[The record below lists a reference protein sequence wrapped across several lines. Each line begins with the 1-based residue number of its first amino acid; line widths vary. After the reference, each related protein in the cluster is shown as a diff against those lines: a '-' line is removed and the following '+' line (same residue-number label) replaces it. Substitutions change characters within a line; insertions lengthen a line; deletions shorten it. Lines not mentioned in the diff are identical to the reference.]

1 VILGRLAPTVPPVR
15 FLFSIIGK
23 ESKGV
28 TASLVPPIGSTTSYR
43 EGTLFRKTRV
53 SALLAMA
60 RQSDIRSLS
69 CLRSEADTDD
79 FLDVVPESHAGKS

>member
-28 TASLVPPIGSTTSYR
+28 TASLVPPNRQHHFLSGGHPLSENEGVSPARNGSAVR
-43 EGTLFRKTRV
+43 HKV
-53 SALLAMA
+53 SEL
-60 RQSDIRSLS
+60 
-69 CLRSEADTDD
+69 
-79 FLDVVPESHAGKS
+79 PEK